1 MISNKQFLLFLK
13 ERCNCNTNDTVLL
26 TVSGGI
32 DSVVMCDL
40 FFKNNLSFAIAHC
53 NFKLRGED
61 SDKDQ
66 AFVEILAMQ
75 YNVKFHTKDFN
86 ATEYAE
92 NNNISIQMAAREQRY
107 QWFDDILKQNNYTY
121 IATAHHLDDVAE
133 TLLINLTKGC
143 GIAGLHGI
151 SAKRDNIIR
160 PLLFTDRESIVQYAQ
175 VNNIKHREDITNAG
189 TKYIRNKIR
198 HLVLPVL
205 KEINPSFLKTIDTE
219 IGYFAQIE
227 NLVKDSVEIIKGK
240 IVKENTNYIEIDVL
254 QLLQYNHTEL
264 YLYEIL
270 KEYNFQHTEIKA
282 IANNISKTET
292 TNYYSET
299 HTACLSRG
307 KLYISVKTPIQNQ
320 TFLLNSDTSILQIE
334 NKILTI
340 EVIEVLQNIEKDNS
354 VGLFDYDKIQFP
366 LCIRKW
372 KDGDKFIPLGMYG
385 FKNVSDFLTDIKL
398 NPIEKSNQLVLCQ
411 GGDIVW
417 IIGKRIDNRFKTSVN
432 KKTLKIKCGL

>member
-13 ERCNCNTNDTVLL
+13 ERCNCNSNDVILL

-40 FFKNNLSFAIAHC
+40 FFKNKLSFAIAHC

-66 AFVEILAMQ
+66 AFVETLAMQ
-75 YNVKFHTKDFN
+75 FNVRFHTKDFN

-107 QWFDDILKQNNYTY
+107 HWFDEVLKQNNYQY

-160 PLLFTDRESIVQYAQ
+160 PLLFTDRESILQYAQ

-205 KEINPSFLKTIDTE
+205 KEINPSLLKTIETE
-219 IGYFAQIE
+219 ISYFAQIE

-282 IANNISKTET
+282 IANNISKTES

-299 HTACLSRG
+299 HTAGLSRG
-307 KLYISVKTPIQNQ
+307 KLYISMKTQMQNQ
-320 TFLLNSDTSILQIE
+320 TILINSDTSILQIE
-334 NKILTI
+334 NKILSI

-354 VGLFDYDKIQFP
+354 VGLFDFDKILFP

-372 KDGDKFIPLGMYG
+372 KEGDKFIPLGMNG

-398 NPIEKSNQLVLCQ
+398 NPIDKSNQLVLCQ
-411 GGDIVW
+411 ADDIVW
-417 IIGKRIDNRFKTSVN
+417 ILGRRIDNRFKTSVG
-432 KKTLKIKCGL
+432 KKTLKIKI

>member
-66 AFVEILAMQ
+66 AFVETLAMQ
-75 YNVKFHTKDFN
+75 YNVKFHTQDFN

-107 QWFDDILKQNNYTY
+107 QWFNEVVKQNNYQY

-160 PLLFTDRESIVQYAQ
+160 PLLFTDRESILQYAQ
-175 VNNIKHREDITNAG
+175 VNNITHREDITNAG

-205 KEINPSFLKTIDTE
+205 KEINPSFLKTVETE

-240 IVKENTNYIEIDVL
+240 IVKENTNYIEIEVL

-299 HTACLSRG
+299 HTANLSRG
-307 KLYISVKTPIQNQ
+307 KLYITEKAEIQNQ
-320 TFLLNSDTSILQIE
+320 TYLIKSDTSTLQIE

-354 VGLFDYDKIQFP
+354 VGLFDFDKIQFP

-372 KDGDKFIPLGMYG
+372 KDGDKFIPLGMNG

-398 NPIEKSNQLVLCQ
+398 NPIDKSNQLVLCQ
-411 GGDIVW
+411 GENIVW
-417 IIGKRIDNRFKTSVN
+417 IIGKRIDNRFKTSVS
-432 KKTLKIKCGL
+432 KKTLKISFVI